1 VRLLLVEDSEND
13 AMLLLLFE
21 LRLEQTLEGSLV
33 ESLENLVD
41 LNRRM
46 ARGAYEI
53 ELVVREGVPSGLPGG
68 REIVRIVQEHSPTSG
83 ATLAPGTPGWSSA
96 SRGRRSTPRSATT
109 GAASTPGSHGRR
121 AHSMR
126 QRALGLGG
134 EVELWSEPGR
144 GTRVLC
150 RVPLPTE
157 GPQRTRSLI
166 QKDEAKHEKL
176 QYSACRAGPLWGRGL
191 WRLLRSGGKRVSGE
205 GGVEREKT
213 RILLVEDHASF
224 RQALAF
230 MFEREEEFAVVGQAG
245 SLAEARRFLNGSGG
259 ETDVAVCDLAL
270 PDGDGFGLIE
280 ELAANGG
287 KVITLVLSASLEP
300 ARFARA
306 VEAGASGVLHKAAA
320 IGDIVEAVKRLRAGE
335 ALLSP
340 DEVIEMLRMVSRQRQ
355 EQLEAQRAID
365 RLTRRE
371 REVLQALAEGLD
383 SKDIAEK
390 LHITVETERT
400 HMVNIL
406 NKLGVHSRLQALV
419 FAARNGLV
427 EIR

>member
-1 VRLLLVEDSEND
+1 VSAEDE
-13 AMLLLLFE
+13 
-21 LRLEQTLEGSLV
+21 
-33 ESLENLVD
+33 
-41 LNRRM
+41 
-46 ARGAYEI
+46 
-53 ELVVREGVPSGLPGG
+53 
-68 REIVRIVQEHSPTSG
+68 
-83 ATLAPGTPGWSSA
+83 
-96 SRGRRSTPRSATT
+96 
-109 GAASTPGSHGRR
+109 
-121 AHSMR
+121 
-126 QRALGLGG
+126 
-134 EVELWSEPGR
+134 
-144 GTRVLC
+144 
-150 RVPLPTE
+150 
-157 GPQRTRSLI
+157 
-166 QKDEAKHEKL
+166 
-176 QYSACRAGPLWGRGL
+176 
-191 WRLLRSGGKRVSGE
+191 
-205 GGVEREKT
+205 VEREKT

-230 MFEREEEFAVVGQAG
+230 MFEREPEFAVVGQAG
-245 SLAEARRFLNGSGG
+245 TLAEARQFLNGSAG

-270 PDGDGFGLIE
+270 PDGDGFDLIE

-287 KVITLVLSASLEP
+287 EVITLVLSASLEP

>member
-1 VRLLLVEDSEND
+1 
-13 AMLLLLFE
+13 M
-21 LRLEQTLEGSLV
+21 
-33 ESLENLVD
+33 
-41 LNRRM
+41 
-46 ARGAYEI
+46 
-53 ELVVREGVPSGLPGG
+53 
-68 REIVRIVQEHSPTSG
+68 
-83 ATLAPGTPGWSSA
+83 
-96 SRGRRSTPRSATT
+96 
-109 GAASTPGSHGRR
+109 
-121 AHSMR
+121 
-126 QRALGLGG
+126 
-134 EVELWSEPGR
+134 
-144 GTRVLC
+144 
-150 RVPLPTE
+150 
-157 GPQRTRSLI
+157 
-166 QKDEAKHEKL
+166 
-176 QYSACRAGPLWGRGL
+176 
-191 WRLLRSGGKRVSGE
+191 SGE

-230 MFEREEEFAVVGQAG
+230 MFEREPEFAVVGQAG
-245 SLAEARRFLNGSGG
+245 TLAEARQFLNGSG
-259 ETDVAVCDLAL
+259 EEADVAVCDLAL
-270 PDGDGFGLIE
+270 PDGDGFDLIE

-365 RLTRRE
+365 RLTGRE

>member
-1 VRLLLVEDSEND
+1 
-13 AMLLLLFE
+13 M
-21 LRLEQTLEGSLV
+21 
-33 ESLENLVD
+33 
-41 LNRRM
+41 
-46 ARGAYEI
+46 
-53 ELVVREGVPSGLPGG
+53 
-68 REIVRIVQEHSPTSG
+68 
-83 ATLAPGTPGWSSA
+83 SA
-96 SRGRRSTPRSATT
+96 
-109 GAASTPGSHGRR
+109 
-121 AHSMR
+121 
-126 QRALGLGG
+126 
-134 EVELWSEPGR
+134 
-144 GTRVLC
+144 
-150 RVPLPTE
+150 
-157 GPQRTRSLI
+157 
-166 QKDEAKHEKL
+166 
-176 QYSACRAGPLWGRGL
+176 
-191 WRLLRSGGKRVSGE
+191 E
-205 GGVEREKT
+205 GGVERERT

-245 SLAEARRFLNGSGG
+245 TLAEARRFLNGSGG

-270 PDGDGFGLIE
+270 PDGDGFDLIE
-280 ELAANGG
+280 ELAANGE
-287 KVITLVLSASLEP
+287 VITLVLSASLEP

-355 EQLEAQRAID
+355 EQTEAQRAID

-371 REVLQALAEGLD
+371 REVLHALSEGLD

-390 LHITVETERT
+390 LSITVETERT

-419 FAARNGLV
+419 FAVRNGLI